1 MKIPICTRHI
11 MSRLHK
17 HSLAMKITTLLLFVS
32 LFSLQANSYSQR
44 NKVTLHLSNASVEQV
59 LQKIESITDFKFI
72 YNVKTLSADKLLNIN
87 VNEEN
92 IQVVLDKILASSDTD
107 YIIRKNLI
115 VLKPS
120 ADVAISTRIESAS
133 STVQSQIT
141 GVIKDGKGVP
151 LPGVTVKIKGSNT
164 GSASDFDGRYRITAG
179 SESTLVFT
187 YVGFEKFETQVGNRT
202 QIDVT
207 LKESLEEMK
216 KS

>member
-1 MKIPICTRHI
+1 

-92 IQVVLDKILASSDTD
+92 IQVVLDKILASSNTD

-151 LPGVTVKIKGSNT
+151 L
-164 GSASDFDGRYRITAG
+164 
-179 SESTLVFT
+179 
-187 YVGFEKFETQVGNRT
+187 
-202 QIDVT
+202 
-207 LKESLEEMK
+207 
-216 KS
+216 